1 MLPLL
6 SDEDVPR
13 GIVDGLRRSVP
24 GIDVVRVQEV
34 GLMHTPDPD
43 ILEWAS
49 RQRRAIFSR
58 DRNTMRGHTEERLR
72 QGQHMAGLVILDQFI
87 SIGKAVSAL
96 AVYAQAGDP
105 GDLDGQILFIS

>member
-13 GIVDGLRRSVP
+13 GIVDGLRRSVS

-58 DRNTMRGHTEERLR
+58 DRNTLRGHAEDRLKR
-72 QGQHMAGLVILDQFI
+72 GEHLAGLFILDEFI
-87 SIGKAVSAL
+87 SIGKAVAEL